1 MLFYGDDDY
10 DDSGDHG
17 GVGDVGDDNDDGV
30 VCVLEH
36 KTFKETAAEQLRLI
50 KGSPRL
56 ILKHRKLAE
65 LDNSKLGS
73 TQQ

>member
-30 VCVLEH
+30 VCGPLPVPST
-36 KTFKETAAEQLRLI
+36 KFPVA
-50 KGSPRL
+50 
-56 ILKHRKLAE
+56 
-65 LDNSKLGS
+65 LGRCAGC
-73 TQQ
+73 TG